1 MPLGGLADG
10 NGERRCE
17 GAGRDL
23 DAISGNQALGLA
35 DRRIRAC
42 GIAKEKLDLAAVH
55 AAALVDHV
63 TRDLHGLP
71 VLKSVLC
78 ERACDRKQHADPDR
92 LLRGCDKAGERKNGE
107 GRHRCKRTQDQSH
120 EILPCQHNTEPTDW
134 RTLPHRQHTAI
145 ALFSIPNIRFM
156 NISDEAARGADQGT
170 GTMDLRKAQ
179 YFFAVLEHRNLSNA
193 AHALRV
199 SQPTLSRQMQ
209 ALEEEFGMAL
219 FIRHGRGMQPT
230 EAGKRLHE
238 GLLGLERRM
247 RSLKSDI
254 TSAATEPTGEIA
266 FGIPPSPRRLFA
278 VSLIKQFA
286 EECPRVTV
294 RVSEETSGELR
305 DLVASGVLDVAITN
319 FHEPMRDMSAEP
331 LGREQMYLVGP
342 PAAKLSMN
350 TETSIGKLAD
360 LPLILTTRPNSL
372 APDCGGKPQPHRQE
386 AGYQGRSECLTAN
399 DRSGHRRPWLY
410 RPTAMRN
417 SCLSQEQNR

>member
-1 MPLGGLADG
+1 MKW
-10 NGERRCE
+10 R
-17 GAGRDL
+17 
-23 DAISGNQALGLA
+23 
-35 DRRIRAC
+35 
-42 GIAKEKLDLAAVH
+42 
-55 AAALVDHV
+55 AALIK
-63 TRDLHGLP
+63 G
-71 VLKSVLC
+71 
-78 ERACDRKQHADPDR
+78 RAD
-92 LLRGCDKAGERKNGE
+92 
-107 GRHRCKRTQDQSH
+107 
-120 EILPCQHNTEPTDW
+120 
-134 RTLPHRQHTAI
+134 
-145 ALFSIPNIRFM
+145 
-156 NISDEAARGADQGT
+156 
-170 GTMDLRKAQ
+170 MDLRKAQ

-266 FGIPPSPRRLFA
+266 FGIPPSPRSLFA
-278 VSLIKQFA
+278 VPLIRQFA

-319 FHEPMRDMSAEP
+319 FHAPMRDMSAEP

-342 PAAKLSMN
+342 PAAKLSMK
-350 TETSIGKLAD
+350 TETPIGKLAE

-372 APDCGGKPQPHRQE
+372 RLTVEASLNRYGKKPDIRVEANALPLMTDLVTAGLGYTVLPLCGIR
-386 AGYQGRSECLTAN
+386 ACLKNKTVTASPISN
-399 DRSGHRRPWLY
+399 FYITWLMAKTKSRPLSLAVERFCDLLHKTAQDQIQKKIWS
-410 RPTAMRN
+410 RPG
-417 SCLSQEQNR
+417 